1 MKCARASRHLAE
13 ILPRNTTLHK
23 LYLGYNDI
31 RDDGVYALIGA
42 MRPRGQLEVI
52 VNGNTHVSDQALT
65 RLDRALDQVRSL
77 LSKRFGAFQSTK
89 RREGKGEKVW

>member
-1 MKCARASRHLAE
+1 MQIRTHARRHLAE

-65 RLDRALDQVRSL
+65 RLDRALDQVRSYPSSEL
-77 LSKRFGAFQSTK
+77 QSHQIVKRM
-89 RREGKGEKVW
+89 GEM